1 VSAVTLN
8 AVVDV
13 VDVADA
19 LFDVSP
25 KAAKAITPI
34 EIKTTA
40 TAASNFTSVF
50 IFTLSQ

>member
-1 VSAVTLN
+1 M
-8 AVVDV
+8 
-13 VDVADA
+13 
-19 LFDVSP
+19 
-25 KAAKAITPI
+25 TPI